1 MASFISA
8 NDEAWFSE
16 SATQWFD
23 TFKRLITIHKEP
35 IKKIKN
41 NTNTQLFG
49 YGQQG
54 QTTSQQVEYI
64 PRSQDFYAVIK
75 YNNNQDL
82 NLLTDIQSYV
92 ASQNYATMIINHTAR
107 DYILKEKT
115 EKIVFDGKSFNV
127 ISNGTLKYY
136 FSIEYYEFIV
146 QEIT

>member
-16 SATQWFD
+16 AATSWFD
-23 TFKRLITIHKEP
+23 TFKRLITVHKEP

-41 NTNTQLFG
+41 NITTQLVG
-49 YGQQG
+49 YGQNG
-54 QTTSQQVEYI
+54 QTNSQQIEYI
-64 PRSQDFYAVIK
+64 PRSQDFYGVIK

-82 NLLTDIQSYV
+82 NLIADINAYV
-92 ASQNYATMIINHTAR
+92 ASQNYVTMIVDSTAR
-107 DYILKEKT
+107 DYIVKEKT

-136 FSIEYYEFIV
+136 FTKQYYEFIIK
-146 QEIT
+146 EIT

>member
-16 SATQWFD
+16 AATTWFD
-23 TFKRLITIHKEP
+23 TFKRQITIHKEP

-41 NTNTQLFG
+41 NTDTQLFG

-54 QTTSQQVEYI
+54 QTSSQQVEYI

>member
-23 TFKRLITIHKEP
+23 TFKRLITVHKEP

-75 YNNNQDL
+75 YANNQDL
-82 NLLTDIQSYV
+82 NLLVDIQSYV
-92 ASQNYATMIINHTAR
+92 TSQNYATIIVDFTTR
-107 DYILKEKT
+107 DYIAKEKT
-115 EKIVFDGKSFNV
+115 EKIAFDGKSFNV

-136 FSIEYYEFIV
+136 FTKQYYEYLV
-146 QEIT
+146 KEIT

>member
-16 SATQWFD
+16 AATTWFD

-41 NTNTQLFG
+41 NTATQLFG

-92 ASQNYATMIINHTAR
+92 SSQNYATMIINHTAR

>member
-1 MASFISA
+1 MASFISP
-8 NDEAWFSE
+8 NDEAWFSQA
-16 SATQWFD
+16 ATQWFD
-23 TFKRLITIHKEP
+23 TFKRIITVHKEP

-54 QTTSQQVEYI
+54 QSNSQQIEYV

-82 NLLTDIQSYV
+82 NLLTDIQAYV
-92 ASQNYATMIINHTAR
+92 ASQNYATMIVESTTK
-107 DYILKEKT
+107 DYIVKEKT
-115 EKIVFDGKSFNV
+115 EKIIIDNKSFNV

-136 FSIEYYEFIV
+136 FSKQYYEFIL

>member
-16 SATQWFD
+16 AATTWFD

-41 NTNTQLFG
+41 NTTTQLFG

-64 PRSQDFYAVIK
+64 PRNQDFYAVIK

-92 ASQNYATMIINHTAR
+92 SSQNYVTMIVDSTTK
-107 DYILKEKT
+107 DYISKEKT
-115 EKIVFDGKSFNV
+115 EKIAFDGKAFNV
-127 ISNGTLKYY
+127 ISHATLKYY
-136 FSIEYYEFIV
+136 FSIQYYEFIL